1 MKAMALIADGEAYD
15 AQNSHIRYPASFIVV
30 NTMERIKQIRKSMC
44 VWVCVCADI
53 YVCGVGVGTWS
64 FK

>member
-1 MKAMALIADGEAYD
+1 MALMADRKVHD
-15 AQNSHIRYPASFIVV
+15 AQNSHIRYPTLFIVV
-30 NTMERIKQIRKSMC
+30 KTMERIKQIRTSMC
-44 VWVCVCADI
+44 VWLCVCACAGI